1 MDFDDIINEFHL
13 NLNKYISSLTDKDQC
28 NLLDFNQ
35 TKIYKET
42 MIKLNSFSNIFD
54 DTNQKIVHTLKE
66 YRNNLEEIQEKL
78 NSSKNMYYQVL
89 HYNIDSITDDL
100 NNKSKDLTEANEILN
115 NQDFRLVT
123 KNRDILNNI
132 DIDKNLIN
140 LGYTSYSPDITKHY
154 NIAKDEFAKQCND
167 NNNINHAKISKEIYI
182 INDMH
187 TKELEQFD
195 FQLQTSKQSILNL
208 TDEITSRKKRNDSL
222 IYKKEVELNQK
233 INEIS
238 AKYAEIRKLNEI
250 QSKIELDALKNSINI
265 ITEKYNKIKQN
276 LSLELQ
282 DLFQVID
289 DDIDKITLKYNA
301 KMEQFY
307 QEQAL
312 ERFYKEKKYNNA
324 LKLIKSNSESLHHQ
338 GYKRKLKREYNTFLL
353 FDKNKKID
361 VTFYETEYKH
371 KINYLKARKYLLDS
385 QRKYKLALI
394 ELDEEY
400 EKYVASL
407 EIDFARNENER
418 YNAKLDNNLSKE
430 VNNERLIFDINK
442 AKIINSLQIWENLR
456 NQSMSLLKLKAKN
469 QANYKMHSIEVNK
482 MNNEIHKQIDENK
495 RKLNDLKAILNIE
508 KNKYLVKYNNEL
520 INHKIQLCNNE
531 HSFLKANS
539 TSLFEKK
546 LNTLNEDKQFNES
559 SRQYY
564 VKHSDLIKKQE
575 TNTYL
580 DNIEK
585 LNNEAHL
592 GRINQKNNLNL
603 KKLNYDN
610 SLLQIL
616 LKIISDIEK
625 NYKNIIL
632 DMVLSTSNYLKNHLT
647 NCEAYVKVLNAI
659 INEFLHF
666 IITLNDNLLS
676 LICKVI
682 NDRVA
687 FEAGNKYDKEITLIN
702 EKYNKQTES
711 INDNYIKALKTL
723 SDYDRQLTE
732 IYARLSANDELI
744 KDTSIAEK
752 HKIKEQSKVLIKNSN
767 KIINMS
773 NNVNEAKIKLEY
785 KLKRIEALKKLEL
798 DKINTIK
805 NADFIINNQTIIK
818 ANMLIDKI
826 NSNLNNANN
835 IFKFDLLVI
844 YKDFNKN
851 YIKLKSILNS
861 NIENLYPKMMNI
873 ISNFYFNEAKSINLV
888 FKNDVQRNQAIEQ
901 NRKKRSEKN
910 IHDLERKIIAN
921 NENYRFE
928 SERHTCRL
936 NDIELNYLAKL
947 NANESRFKAINKET
961 HSSLMKNKQ
970 KYFDI
975 FNACD
980 QNSNHIIS
988 TIIKDNTNMKRN
1000 FAINLNLL
1008 EKKYSLIEKDNIKKQ
1023 EDYVLKLKKEKIL
1036 LAKLAKQNEETIK
1049 NDYAQKNQS
1058 LDQKNSNYDNESLF
1072 QKKKKAELI
1081 EGYQK
1086 NLKKLKEK
1094 EKIIYQLERRNII
1107 RKKNGSLN

>member
-482 MNNEIHKQIDENK
+482 LNNEIHKQIDENK

-539 TSLFEKK
+539 TSLFEKN

-564 VKHSDLIKKQE
+564 IKHSDLIKKQE
-575 TNTYL
+575 TNRYL

-632 DMVLSTSNYLKNHLT
+632 DMALSTSNYLKNHLT

-851 YIKLKSILNS
+851 YIKLKNILNS

-888 FKNDVQRNQAIEQ
+888 FKNDIQRNQAIEQ
-901 NRKKRSEKN
+901 DRKKRSEKN
-910 IHDLERKIIAN
+910 IYDLERKIIAN

-1049 NDYAQKNQS
+1049 NDYAQKNKS

-1107 RKKNGSLN
+1107 RKKN

>member
-301 KMEQFY
+301 KMKQFY
-307 QEQAL
+307 QEKAL

-851 YIKLKSILNS
+851 YIKLKNILNS
-861 NIENLYPKMMNI
+861 NIENLYPKMMNV

-901 NRKKRSEKN
+901 DRKKRSEKN

-1107 RKKNGSLN
+1107 RKKN

>member
-307 QEQAL
+307 QEKAL

-702 EKYNKQTES
+702 ERYNKQTES

-901 NRKKRSEKN
+901 DRKKRSEKN
-910 IHDLERKIIAN
+910 IYDLERKIIAN

-1107 RKKNGSLN
+1107 RKKN

>member
-307 QEQAL
+307 QEKAL

-773 NNVNEAKIKLEY
+773 NNVNDAKIKLEY

-851 YIKLKSILNS
+851 YIKLKNILNS

-901 NRKKRSEKN
+901 DRKKRSEKN

-1107 RKKNGSLN
+1107 RKKN

>member
-282 DLFQVID
+282 DQFQVID

-307 QEQAL
+307 QEKAL

-338 GYKRKLKREYNTFLL
+338 GYKKKLKREYNTFLL

-495 RKLNDLKAILNIE
+495 RKLNDLAAILNIE

-564 VKHSDLIKKQE
+564 IKHSDLIKKQE

-687 FEAGNKYDKEITLIN
+687 FKAGNKYDKEITLIN
-702 EKYNKQTES
+702 EKYRKQTES

-851 YIKLKSILNS
+851 YIKLKNILNS
-861 NIENLYPKMMNI
+861 NLENLYPKMMNI

-901 NRKKRSEKN
+901 DRKKRSEKN

-1107 RKKNGSLN
+1107 RKKN

>member
-482 MNNEIHKQIDENK
+482 LNNEIHKQIDENK

-539 TSLFEKK
+539 TSLFEKN

-564 VKHSDLIKKQE
+564 IKHSDLIKKQE
-575 TNTYL
+575 TNRYL

-632 DMVLSTSNYLKNHLT
+632 DMALSTSNYLKNHLT

-682 NDRVA
+682 NDRVG

-851 YIKLKSILNS
+851 YIKLKNILNS

-888 FKNDVQRNQAIEQ
+888 FKNDIQRNQAIEQ
-901 NRKKRSEKN
+901 DRKKRSEKN

-1058 LDQKNSNYDNESLF
+1058 FDQKNSNYDNESLF

-1107 RKKNGSLN
+1107 RKKN

>member
-407 EIDFARNENER
+407 EIDFARNENEH

-482 MNNEIHKQIDENK
+482 LNNEIHKQIDENK

-539 TSLFEKK
+539 TSLFEKN

-564 VKHSDLIKKQE
+564 IKHSDLIKKQE
-575 TNTYL
+575 TNRYL

-632 DMVLSTSNYLKNHLT
+632 DMALSTSNYLKNHLT

-851 YIKLKSILNS
+851 YIKLKNILNS

-888 FKNDVQRNQAIEQ
+888 FKNDIQRNQAIEQ
-901 NRKKRSEKN
+901 DRKKRSEKN

-1107 RKKNGSLN
+1107 RKKN

>member
-307 QEQAL
+307 QEKAL

-888 FKNDVQRNQAIEQ
+888 FKNDVQRNQTIEQ
-901 NRKKRSEKN
+901 DRKKRSEKN

-1107 RKKNGSLN
+1107 RKKN

>member
-28 NLLDFNQ
+28 NLLDFDQ

-307 QEQAL
+307 QEKAL

-564 VKHSDLIKKQE
+564 IKHSDLIKKQE

-785 KLKRIEALKKLEL
+785 KLKRIEALKKLKL

-901 NRKKRSEKN
+901 DRKKRSEKN

-1107 RKKNGSLN
+1107 RKKN

>member
-482 MNNEIHKQIDENK
+482 LNNEIHKQIDENK

-539 TSLFEKK
+539 TSLFEKN

-564 VKHSDLIKKQE
+564 IKHSDLIKKQE
-575 TNTYL
+575 TNRYL

-632 DMVLSTSNYLKNHLT
+632 DMALSTSNYLKNHLT
-647 NCEAYVKVLNAI
+647 NCEAYVKVLNVI

-851 YIKLKSILNS
+851 YIKLKNILNS

-888 FKNDVQRNQAIEQ
+888 FKNDIQRNQAIEQ
-901 NRKKRSEKN
+901 DRKKRSEKN

-1107 RKKNGSLN
+1107 RKKN

>member
-307 QEQAL
+307 QEKAL

-575 TNTYL
+575 TNRYL

-752 HKIKEQSKVLIKNSN
+752 YKIKEQSKVLIKNSN

-851 YIKLKSILNS
+851 YIKLKNILNS

-901 NRKKRSEKN
+901 DRKKRSEKN

-1107 RKKNGSLN
+1107 RKKN

>member
-28 NLLDFNQ
+28 NLLDFDQ

-539 TSLFEKK
+539 TSLFEKN

-564 VKHSDLIKKQE
+564 IKHSDLIKKQE

-851 YIKLKSILNS
+851 YIKLKNILNS

-888 FKNDVQRNQAIEQ
+888 FKNDIQRNQAIEQ
-901 NRKKRSEKN
+901 DRKKRSEKN

-928 SERHTCRL
+928 SERHACRL

-1008 EKKYSLIEKDNIKKQ
+1008 EKKYSLIEKDNIKKK

-1107 RKKNGSLN
+1107 RKKN

>member
-89 HYNIDSITDDL
+89 HYNIESITDDL

-307 QEQAL
+307 QEKAL

-861 NIENLYPKMMNI
+861 NIENLYLKMMNI

-901 NRKKRSEKN
+901 DRKKRSEKN

-1107 RKKNGSLN
+1107 RKKN

>member
-100 NNKSKDLTEANEILN
+100 NNKSKDLTQANEILN

-195 FQLQTSKQSILNL
+195 FQLQTVKQSILNL

-250 QSKIELDALKNSINI
+250 QSKIELDALKNNINI

-282 DLFQVID
+282 DQFQVID

-307 QEQAL
+307 QEKAL
-312 ERFYKEKKYNNA
+312 ERFYKEKKYNNS

-361 VTFYETEYKH
+361 ITFYETEYKH
-371 KINYLKARKYLLDS
+371 KINYLKTRKYLLDS

-482 MNNEIHKQIDENK
+482 MNNEIHKQVDENK
-495 RKLNDLKAILNIE
+495 RKLNDLEAILNIE

-539 TSLFEKK
+539 TSLFEKN

-564 VKHSDLIKKQE
+564 IKHSDLIKKQE

-610 SLLQIL
+610 SLLQML

-632 DMVLSTSNYLKNHLT
+632 DMVLSASNYLKNHLT
-647 NCEAYVKVLNAI
+647 NCEAYVKVLNVI
-659 INEFLHF
+659 INEFIHF
-666 IITLNDNLLS
+666 IITLNDNFLS
-676 LICKVI
+676 LICKII

-687 FEAGNKYDKEITLIN
+687 FEAE
-702 EKYNKQTES
+702 
-711 INDNYIKALKTL
+711 
-723 SDYDRQLTE
+723 
-732 IYARLSANDELI
+732 
-744 KDTSIAEK
+744 
-752 HKIKEQSKVLIKNSN
+752 
-767 KIINMS
+767 INM
-773 NNVNEAKIKLEY
+773 
-785 KLKRIEALKKLEL
+785 
-798 DKINTIK
+798 
-805 NADFIINNQTIIK
+805 
-818 ANMLIDKI
+818 
-826 NSNLNNANN
+826 
-835 IFKFDLLVI
+835 
-844 YKDFNKN
+844 
-851 YIKLKSILNS
+851 
-861 NIENLYPKMMNI
+861 
-873 ISNFYFNEAKSINLV
+873 
-888 FKNDVQRNQAIEQ
+888 
-901 NRKKRSEKN
+901 
-910 IHDLERKIIAN
+910 
-921 NENYRFE
+921 
-928 SERHTCRL
+928 
-936 NDIELNYLAKL
+936 
-947 NANESRFKAINKET
+947 
-961 HSSLMKNKQ
+961 
-970 KYFDI
+970 
-975 FNACD
+975 
-980 QNSNHIIS
+980 
-988 TIIKDNTNMKRN
+988 
-1000 FAINLNLL
+1000 
-1008 EKKYSLIEKDNIKKQ
+1008 IKK
-1023 EDYVLKLKKEKIL
+1023 
-1036 LAKLAKQNEETIK
+1036 
-1049 NDYAQKNQS
+1049 
-1058 LDQKNSNYDNESLF
+1058 
-1072 QKKKKAELI
+1072 
-1081 EGYQK
+1081 
-1086 NLKKLKEK
+1086 
-1094 EKIIYQLERRNII
+1094 
-1107 RKKNGSLN
+1107 

>member
-28 NLLDFNQ
+28 NLLDFDQ
-35 TKIYKET
+35 TKIYKES

-100 NNKSKDLTEANEILN
+100 NNKSKDLTDANEILN

-539 TSLFEKK
+539 TSLFEKN

-564 VKHSDLIKKQE
+564 IKHLDLIKKQE
-575 TNTYL
+575 TNRYL

-632 DMVLSTSNYLKNHLT
+632 DMALSTSNYLKNHLT

-744 KDTSIAEK
+744 KDTSIAKK

-851 YIKLKSILNS
+851 YIKLKNILNS

-888 FKNDVQRNQAIEQ
+888 FKNDIQRNQAIEQ
-901 NRKKRSEKN
+901 DRKKRSEKN

-1107 RKKNGSLN
+1107 RKKN

>member
-307 QEQAL
+307 QEKAL

-592 GRINQKNNLNL
+592 GRINQKNTLNL

-666 IITLNDNLLS
+666 IITLNANLLS

-901 NRKKRSEKN
+901 DRKKRSEKN

-1107 RKKNGSLN
+1107 RKKN

>member
-301 KMEQFY
+301 KMKQFY
-307 QEQAL
+307 QEKAL

-851 YIKLKSILNS
+851 YIKLKNILNS

-873 ISNFYFNEAKSINLV
+873 ISNFYFNEVKSINLV

-901 NRKKRSEKN
+901 DRKKRSEKN

-1107 RKKNGSLN
+1107 RKKN

>member
-195 FQLQTSKQSILNL
+195 FQLQTSKKSILNL

-307 QEQAL
+307 QEKAL

-442 AKIINSLQIWENLR
+442 AKIINSLQIWEKLR

-682 NDRVA
+682 NDRVD

-851 YIKLKSILNS
+851 YIKLKNILNS

-901 NRKKRSEKN
+901 DRKKRSEKN

-1107 RKKNGSLN
+1107 RKKN

>member
-482 MNNEIHKQIDENK
+482 LNNEIHKQIDENK

-539 TSLFEKK
+539 TSLFEKN

-564 VKHSDLIKKQE
+564 IKHSDLIKKQE
-575 TNTYL
+575 TNRYL

-632 DMVLSTSNYLKNHLT
+632 DMALSTSNYLKNHLT

-851 YIKLKSILNS
+851 YIKLKNILNS

-888 FKNDVQRNQAIEQ
+888 FKNDIQRNQAIEQ
-901 NRKKRSEKN
+901 DRKKSSEKN

-1107 RKKNGSLN
+1107 RKKN

>member
-233 INEIS
+233 INEIY

-539 TSLFEKK
+539 TSLFEKN

-564 VKHSDLIKKQE
+564 IKHSDLIKKQE
-575 TNTYL
+575 TNRYL

-632 DMVLSTSNYLKNHLT
+632 DMALSTSNYLKNHLT

-851 YIKLKSILNS
+851 YIKLKNILNS

-901 NRKKRSEKN
+901 DRKKRSEKN

-1107 RKKNGSLN
+1107 RKKN

>member
-282 DLFQVID
+282 NLFQVID

-539 TSLFEKK
+539 TSLFEKN

-564 VKHSDLIKKQE
+564 IKHSDLIKKQE
-575 TNTYL
+575 TNRYL

-632 DMVLSTSNYLKNHLT
+632 DMALSTSNYLKNHLT

-851 YIKLKSILNS
+851 YIKLKNILNS

-901 NRKKRSEKN
+901 DRKKRSEKN

-1107 RKKNGSLN
+1107 RKKN

>member
-28 NLLDFNQ
+28 NLLDFDQ

-307 QEQAL
+307 QEKAL

-564 VKHSDLIKKQE
+564 IKHSDLIKKQE

-585 LNNEAHL
+585 LNNESHL

-851 YIKLKSILNS
+851 YIKLKNILNS

-901 NRKKRSEKN
+901 DRKKRSEKN

-1107 RKKNGSLN
+1107 RKKN

>member
-54 DTNQKIVHTLKE
+54 DINQKIVHTLKE

-307 QEQAL
+307 QEKAL

-539 TSLFEKK
+539 TSLFEKN
-546 LNTLNEDKQFNES
+546 LNTLNEHKQFNES

-564 VKHSDLIKKQE
+564 IKHSDLIKKQE

-851 YIKLKSILNS
+851 YIKLKNILNS

-901 NRKKRSEKN
+901 DRKKRSEKN

-1107 RKKNGSLN
+1107 RKKN

>member
-307 QEQAL
+307 QEKAL

-564 VKHSDLIKKQE
+564 IKHSDLIKKQE

-744 KDTSIAEK
+744 KYTSIAEK

-851 YIKLKSILNS
+851 YIKLKNILNS

-888 FKNDVQRNQAIEQ
+888 FKNDIQRNQAIEQ
-901 NRKKRSEKN
+901 DRKKRSEKN

-1107 RKKNGSLN
+1107 RKKN

>member
-307 QEQAL
+307 QEKAL

-539 TSLFEKK
+539 TSLFEKN

-564 VKHSDLIKKQE
+564 IKHSDLIKKQE

-603 KKLNYDN
+603 KKLNYDY

-732 IYARLSANDELI
+732 IYARLSTNDKLI

-851 YIKLKSILNS
+851 YIKLKNILNS

-888 FKNDVQRNQAIEQ
+888 FKNDIQRNQAIEQ
-901 NRKKRSEKN
+901 DRKKRSEKN

-988 TIIKDNTNMKRN
+988 TIIKDNTDMKRN

-1107 RKKNGSLN
+1107 RKKN

>member
-28 NLLDFNQ
+28 NLLDFDQ

-222 IYKKEVELNQK
+222 IYKKEVEMNQK

-250 QSKIELDALKNSINI
+250 QSKIELDSLKNSINI

-539 TSLFEKK
+539 TSLFEKN

-564 VKHSDLIKKQE
+564 IKHSDLIKKQE

-744 KDTSIAEK
+744 KDTSNAEK

-851 YIKLKSILNS
+851 YIKLKNILNS
-861 NIENLYPKMMNI
+861 NLENLYPKMMNI

-901 NRKKRSEKN
+901 DRKKRSEKN

-1107 RKKNGSLN
+1107 RKKN

>member
-222 IYKKEVELNQK
+222 IYKKEDELNQK

-307 QEQAL
+307 QEKAL

-888 FKNDVQRNQAIEQ
+888 FKNDVQRNQTIEQ
-901 NRKKRSEKN
+901 DRKKRSEKN

-1107 RKKNGSLN
+1107 RKKN

>member
-371 KINYLKARKYLLDS
+371 KINYLKAKKYLLDS

-482 MNNEIHKQIDENK
+482 LNNEIHKQIDENK

-539 TSLFEKK
+539 TSLFEKN

-564 VKHSDLIKKQE
+564 IKHSDLIKKQE
-575 TNTYL
+575 TNRYL

-632 DMVLSTSNYLKNHLT
+632 DMALSTSNYLKNHLT

-851 YIKLKSILNS
+851 YIKLKNILNS

-888 FKNDVQRNQAIEQ
+888 FKNDIQRNQAIEQ
-901 NRKKRSEKN
+901 DRKKRSEKN

-961 HSSLMKNKQ
+961 HFSLMKNKQ

-1107 RKKNGSLN
+1107 RKKN

>member
-140 LGYTSYSPDITKHY
+140 LGYTSYSPDIIKHY

-307 QEQAL
+307 QEKAL

-361 VTFYETEYKH
+361 VTFCETEYKH

-539 TSLFEKK
+539 TSLFEKN

-564 VKHSDLIKKQE
+564 INHSDLIKKQE

-603 KKLNYDN
+603 KKLNYDY

-732 IYARLSANDELI
+732 IYARLSTNDELI

-851 YIKLKSILNS
+851 YIKLKNILNS

-901 NRKKRSEKN
+901 DRKKRSEKN

-1107 RKKNGSLN
+1107 RKKN

>member
-307 QEQAL
+307 QEKAL

-564 VKHSDLIKKQE
+564 IKHSDLIKKQE

-603 KKLNYDN
+603 KKLNYDY

-732 IYARLSANDELI
+732 IYARLSTNDELI

-851 YIKLKSILNS
+851 YIKLKNILNS

-901 NRKKRSEKN
+901 DRKKRSEKN

-961 HSSLMKNKQ
+961 HSSLMKNMQ

-1107 RKKNGSLN
+1107 RKKN

>member
-28 NLLDFNQ
+28 NLLDFDQ

-307 QEQAL
+307 HEQAL

-744 KDTSIAEK
+744 KDTGIAEK

-851 YIKLKSILNS
+851 YIKLKNILNS

-901 NRKKRSEKN
+901 DRKKRSEKN

-1107 RKKNGSLN
+1107 RKKN

>member
-28 NLLDFNQ
+28 NLLDFDQ

-307 QEQAL
+307 HEQAL

-564 VKHSDLIKKQE
+564 IKHSDLIKKQE

-647 NCEAYVKVLNAI
+647 NCEAYVKVLNDI

-901 NRKKRSEKN
+901 DRKKRSEKN

-988 TIIKDNTNMKRN
+988 TIIKDSTNMKRN

-1036 LAKLAKQNEETIK
+1036 LAKLAKQNEENIK

-1107 RKKNGSLN
+1107 RKKN

>member
-301 KMEQFY
+301 KMEQYY
-307 QEQAL
+307 QEKAL

-564 VKHSDLIKKQE
+564 IKHSDLIKKQE
-575 TNTYL
+575 TNRYL

-851 YIKLKSILNS
+851 YIKLKNILNS

-901 NRKKRSEKN
+901 DRKKRSEKN

-1107 RKKNGSLN
+1107 RKKN

>member
-89 HYNIDSITDDL
+89 HYNIESITDDL

-307 QEQAL
+307 QEKAL

-442 AKIINSLQIWENLR
+442 AEIINSLQIWENLR

-901 NRKKRSEKN
+901 DRKKRSEKN

-1107 RKKNGSLN
+1107 RKKN

>member
-495 RKLNDLKAILNIE
+495 HKLNDLKAILNIE

-539 TSLFEKK
+539 TSLFEKN

-564 VKHSDLIKKQE
+564 IKHSDLIKKQE
-575 TNTYL
+575 TNRYL

-603 KKLNYDN
+603 KKLNYDY

-732 IYARLSANDELI
+732 IYARLSTNDELI
-744 KDTSIAEK
+744 KDTSIAKK

-851 YIKLKSILNS
+851 YIKLKNILNS

-901 NRKKRSEKN
+901 DRKKRSEKN

-1107 RKKNGSLN
+1107 RKKN

>member
-28 NLLDFNQ
+28 NLLDFDQ

-482 MNNEIHKQIDENK
+482 LNNEIHKQIDENK

-539 TSLFEKK
+539 TSLFEKN

-564 VKHSDLIKKQE
+564 IKHSDLIKKQE
-575 TNTYL
+575 TNRYL

-632 DMVLSTSNYLKNHLT
+632 DMALSTSNYLKNHLT

-851 YIKLKSILNS
+851 YIKLKNILNS

-888 FKNDVQRNQAIEQ
+888 FKNDIQRNQAIEQ
-901 NRKKRSEKN
+901 DRKKRSEKN

-928 SERHTCRL
+928 SERHACRL

-1107 RKKNGSLN
+1107 RKKN

>member
-28 NLLDFNQ
+28 NLLDFDQ

-250 QSKIELDALKNSINI
+250 QSKIELDSLKNSINI
-265 ITEKYNKIKQN
+265 ITEKYNKIRQN

-539 TSLFEKK
+539 TSLFEKN

-564 VKHSDLIKKQE
+564 IKHSDLIKKQE

-744 KDTSIAEK
+744 KDTSNAEK

-851 YIKLKSILNS
+851 YIKLKNILNS
-861 NIENLYPKMMNI
+861 NLENLYPKMMNI

-901 NRKKRSEKN
+901 DRKKRSEKN

-1107 RKKNGSLN
+1107 RKKN

>member
-307 QEQAL
+307 QEKAL

-456 NQSMSLLKLKAKN
+456 NQSMSLLKLKAKT

-851 YIKLKSILNS
+851 YIKLKNILNS

-901 NRKKRSEKN
+901 DRKKRSEKN

-1107 RKKNGSLN
+1107 RKKN

>member
-289 DDIDKITLKYNA
+289 DDIDKITLKNNA

-307 QEQAL
+307 QEKAL

-851 YIKLKSILNS
+851 YIKLKNILNS

-901 NRKKRSEKN
+901 DRKKRSEKN

-1036 LAKLAKQNEETIK
+1036 LTKLAKQNEETIK

-1107 RKKNGSLN
+1107 RKKN

>member
-482 MNNEIHKQIDENK
+482 LNNEIHKQIDENK

-539 TSLFEKK
+539 TSLFEKN

-564 VKHSDLIKKQE
+564 IKHSDLIKKQE
-575 TNTYL
+575 TNRYL

-632 DMVLSTSNYLKNHLT
+632 DMALSTSNYLKNHLT

-711 INDNYIKALKTL
+711 INDNYIKTLKTL

-851 YIKLKSILNS
+851 YIKLKNILNS

-888 FKNDVQRNQAIEQ
+888 FKNDIQRNQAIEQ
-901 NRKKRSEKN
+901 DRKKRSEKN

-1107 RKKNGSLN
+1107 RKKN